1 MPNCTL
7 VGIPKHDFDVFE
19 RHPKLFADDLGECCL
34 VTLAV
39 IVRSDQNVTASGGGR
54 EQLRFR

>member
-7 VGIPKHDFDVFE
+7 SGIPKDDVDVFE
-19 RHPKLFADDLGECCL
+19 RHAKLFADDLGECRF

-39 IVRSDQNVTASGGGR
+39 IVRSD
-54 EQLRFR
+54 